1 MNKTNLII
9 QKIINLFNVK
19 DFEKVIETAQIF
31 LKKNPEN
38 DFVLNLLG
46 LTFQQIKKFDNAEVV
61 LMRALQVNSNNVSVL
76 NNLGNN
82 FKYKFEFEKSKEF
95 YINALKKNPDHTQ
108 VLLNYGNLQF
118 ILNKNLEALELFEKA
133 LLTNNKII
141 PIHLN
146 LAITHQSLGNFKK
159 AKEHL
164 YKINEIDPKF
174 TRADKMISLLED
186 YNKDD
191 THLKLMI
198 KKLEKN
204 DLSDN
209 QKIYLYFGIGKALED
224 KKNFKEAFDYIK
236 LGNELKRSTSNYSIK
251 KDKELVNKIKDQ
263 FNDFNFDTNKE
274 EKNFPSPIFILGMPR
289 SGTSLIE
296 QIISS
301 HENVEGLGEL
311 NLFNKI
317 AENEFVKG
325 DKYDLEHMINNYYK
339 LLGSFDLKKEN
350 FTDKTLLNFFWIGFI
365 KICFPSAKIINCSR
379 NPKDNCISI
388 YKNLFD
394 HEGAWCYDETELTE
408 YYKLYQDLIIYW
420 KKKIP
425 NFIYDVKYENIINNS
440 ENEIKNMIK
449 FCDLKWDKQ
458 CLSFNENKTA
468 IKTLSVNQ
476 VRKKIYSSSVNSF
489 DNYKKFS
496 SDLFK
501 DL

>member
-1 MNKTNLII
+1 
-9 QKIINLFNVK
+9 
-19 DFEKVIETAQIF
+19 
-31 LKKNPEN
+31 
-38 DFVLNLLG
+38 
-46 LTFQQIKKFDNAEVV
+46 
-61 LMRALQVNSNNVSVL
+61 
-76 NNLGNN
+76 
-82 FKYKFEFEKSKEF
+82 
-95 YINALKKNPDHTQ
+95 
-108 VLLNYGNLQF
+108 
-118 ILNKNLEALELFEKA
+118 
-133 LLTNNKII
+133 
-141 PIHLN
+141 
-146 LAITHQSLGNFKK
+146 
-159 AKEHL
+159 
-164 YKINEIDPKF
+164 
-174 TRADKMISLLED
+174 MISLLED
-186 YNKDD
+186 YDKDD

-204 DLSDN
+204 DLDDN
-209 QKIYLYFGIGKALED
+209 QKIYLYFGISKALED
-224 KKNFKEAFDYIK
+224 KKNFREAFDYIK
-236 LGNELKRSTSNYSIK
+236 LGNKLKRNTSNYSIK

-263 FNDFNFDTNKE
+263 FNDFDFNINKK

-317 AENEFVKG
+317 AENEFVKD

-489 DNYKKFS
+489 DNYKKYS